1 MGKRRGLEGAELEEI
16 TTMIKTTRL
25 PDWRSRLYQLIAEY
39 ESVPFE
45 FGSNDCAL
53 WAGRV
58 VNAVTGDDVF
68 SEYVGR
74 YKTATG
80 GYRAFKKATG
90 FASHIEYVK
99 STLELEQNAF
109 AQAGDLGFVETD
121 EGQAI
126 VVLLGSFAA
135 GIGEAGLVRYP
146 IENVTDCFKLGR
158 E

>member
-1 MGKRRGLEGAELEEI
+1 
-16 TTMIKTTRL
+16 MIKTTRL

-58 VNAVTGDDVF
+58 VKAVTGDDVCA
-68 SEYVGR
+68 EYIGR
-74 YKTATG
+74 YKTAIG

-90 FASHIEYVK
+90 FASHIEYVE
-99 STLELEQNAF
+99 SALEQVPSSF

-121 EGQAI
+121 QGRAI

-135 GIGEAGLVRYP
+135 GIGQAGIVRYQL
-146 IENVTDCFKLGR
+146 ENITDCFKLGR
-158 E
+158 